1 MKRARTA
8 KRRSIP
14 TSPPAVDASS
24 PVSVPGMAP
33 RNPFVAHAHR
43 RRAGAHGGSAR
54 TRRQAEKKELRK
66 LLED

>member
-1 MKRARTA
+1 MKRARNA
-8 KRRSIP
+8 KRMTKP
-14 TSPPAVDASS
+14 TAPAGSGAATV
-24 PVSVPGMAP
+24 VVPSAAP

-54 TRRQAEKKELRK
+54 KRRQAEKKELRK